1 MALPLDTSR
10 PSVARMYD
18 YFLGGKDHFEADRVA
33 AAAVLELEPETP
45 LVARRNRAFLR
56 RAVQFLTAE
65 AGITQFLDIGTGIP
79 TQGAVH
85 EVAQAVNPAA
95 RIVYVD
101 NDDVVLTHA
110 RALLTSSPEGSC
122 AYVDSDLRDTATL
135 LKGAAQ
141 TLDFSQPVAVM
152 LLAILHF
159 IPDEDDPWG
168 IIGRIMA
175 AVPSGSYLVLSHAMS
190 GDLTDEQRAGL
201 NTVYA
206 HTSSG
211 GVTQRSPENIGRLFG
226 GLELAEPGLV
236 EISAWRP
243 AEEERPGKRLFYGG
257 VARKP

>member
-18 YFLGGKDHFEADRVA
+18 YFLDGKDNFEADRVA
-33 AAAVLELEPETP
+33 AAKVLELEPETP

-56 RAVQFLTAE
+56 RAVRFLAGN

-79 TQGAVH
+79 TQGNVH

-101 NDDVVLTHA
+101 NDEIVLTHA

-122 AYVDSDLRDTATL
+122 AYIDSDLRDTRTV
-135 LKGAAQ
+135 LKEAAG

-152 LLAILHF
+152 MLAILHF

-168 IIGRIMA
+168 IIGRLMA

-206 HTSSG
+206 QTHSG
-211 GVTQRSPENIGRLFG
+211 GVTQRSPEGIGRFFD
-226 GLELAEPGLV
+226 GLELVEPGLG

-243 AEEERPGKRLFYGG
+243 LQEDQPGKRLFYGG
-257 VARKP
+257 VAVKP